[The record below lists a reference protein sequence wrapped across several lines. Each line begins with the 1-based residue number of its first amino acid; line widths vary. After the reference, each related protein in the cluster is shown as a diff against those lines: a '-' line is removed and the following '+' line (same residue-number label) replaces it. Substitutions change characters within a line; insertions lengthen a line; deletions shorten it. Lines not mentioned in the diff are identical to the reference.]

1 MCGHPAPGS
10 QRGKPPGLEQ
20 RETWGT
26 RKTVLGARTSRDPGQ
41 ALYTRT
47 VSPRLVSM
55 RGVALLLLSLAI
67 ALQAAAADS
76 ASQQVDQLFA
86 GYDKAGSPGC
96 SVGVIRDGKFAY
108 RKSYGAASLELGV
121 PLTSQ
126 SVFYMASVSKQFTA
140 ASVVL
145 AAEQGHLSLDDDVRK
160 YIPELPDY
168 GHPITLRQMLHQT
181 SGLRDFLSLVY
192 VSGRN
197 ILDLSSPDAIL
208 KLIERQKGLNNVPGD
223 EFVYSNSNY
232 FLLGLVIQR
241 ATKKSLAEFAA
252 QNVFQPLGMTH
263 TLYYDDNTLVVPGR
277 VAAYDPGK
285 GGKFAVDWSTTYD
298 IVGGGGMMSTVD
310 DLLLWDNNFYA
321 NKLGKGGLVKEL
333 QTRGVLNNGKQIN
346 YAMGL
351 WMGTYRGQP
360 VAEHSGGTFGYRTEL
375 LRFPEQH
382 FSVVTLCNLASADVE
397 GLSRKV
403 AGVYLADKLQPDA
416 DATTS
421 PSYPDPTPFAG
432 TYLDPRNYVIYN
444 FTIQDGK
451 LMAWGAVLRRTGANT
466 FQDLVGNPIT
476 FEPKSGVMT
485 ARLEL
490 EGETYFD
497 GKKIPDM
504 HLSPAEL
511 DVFSGRYRSEDL
523 DATYAIRVEQGDLTL
538 TIRDQPPIKLKPIA
552 PREFEAGDLGAI
564 VFHQDAKHRVN
575 GLTLFSQA
583 ARGIAFT
590 KTN

>member
-1 MCGHPAPGS
+1 
-10 QRGKPPGLEQ
+10 
-20 RETWGT
+20 
-26 RKTVLGARTSRDPGQ
+26 
-41 ALYTRT
+41 
-47 VSPRLVSM
+47 
-55 RGVALLLLSLAI
+55 
-67 ALQAAAADS
+67 
-76 ASQQVDQLFA
+76 
-86 GYDKAGSPGC
+86 
-96 SVGVIRDGKFAY
+96 
-108 RKSYGAASLELGV
+108 
-121 PLTSQ
+121 
-126 SVFYMASVSKQFTA
+126 
-140 ASVVL
+140 
-145 AAEQGHLSLDDDVRK
+145 
-160 YIPELPDY
+160 
-168 GHPITLRQMLHQT
+168 
-181 SGLRDFLSLVY
+181 
-192 VSGRN
+192 
-197 ILDLSSPDAIL
+197 
-208 KLIERQKGLNNVPGD
+208 
-223 EFVYSNSNY
+223 
-232 FLLGLVIQR
+232 
-241 ATKKSLAEFAA
+241 
-252 QNVFQPLGMTH
+252 MTH
-263 TLYYDDNTLVVPGR
+263 TLYYDDNTVVVPGR

-285 GGKFAVDWSTTYD
+285 DGKFAVDWSTTYD

-321 NKLGKGGLVKEL
+321 NKLGKGELVKEL

-421 PSYPDPTPFAG
+421 PSYPDSTPFAG

-504 HLSPAEL
+504 QLSPAEL

-583 ARGIAFT
+583 ARGIGFT

>member
-1 MCGHPAPGS
+1 M
-10 QRGKPPGLEQ
+10 Q
-20 RETWGT
+20 
-26 RKTVLGARTSRDPGQ
+26 
-41 ALYTRT
+41 
-47 VSPRLVSM
+47 
-55 RGVALLLLSLAI
+55 GVAVLLLSLAI
-67 ALQAAAADS
+67 TLQAAAADS
-76 ASQQVDQLFA
+76 ASQQVDQFFA

-121 PLTSQ
+121 PLTPQ

-168 GHPITLRQMLHQT
+168 GRPITLRQMLHHT

-192 VSGRN
+192 LSGRN
-197 ILDLSSPDAIL
+197 ISDLSSPDAIL

-241 ATKKSLAEFAA
+241 ATKKPLAEFAA
-252 QNVFQPLGMTH
+252 QNVFQPLGMTQ

-277 VAAYDPGK
+277 VAAYDPAK
-285 GGKFAVDWSTTYD
+285 DGKFAVDWSTTYD

-403 AGVYLADKLQPDA
+403 AGVYLADKLQPDT

-504 HLSPAEL
+504 QLSPAEL

-538 TIRDQPPIKLKPIA
+538 TIRDQPAIKLKPIA

>member
-1 MCGHPAPGS
+1 M
-10 QRGKPPGLEQ
+10 Q
-20 RETWGT
+20 
-26 RKTVLGARTSRDPGQ
+26 
-41 ALYTRT
+41 
-47 VSPRLVSM
+47 
-55 RGVALLLLSLAI
+55 GVAVLLLSLAI
-67 ALQAAAADS
+67 TLQAAAADS
-76 ASQQVDQLFA
+76 ASQQVDQFFA

-192 VSGRN
+192 LSGRN
-197 ILDLSSPDAIL
+197 ISDLSSPDAIL

-277 VAAYDPGK
+277 VAAYDPAK
-285 GGKFAVDWSTTYD
+285 DGKFAVDWSTTYD

-403 AGVYLADKLQPDA
+403 AGVYLADKLQPDT

-504 HLSPAEL
+504 QLSPAEL

>member
-1 MCGHPAPGS
+1 M
-10 QRGKPPGLEQ
+10 Q
-20 RETWGT
+20 
-26 RKTVLGARTSRDPGQ
+26 
-41 ALYTRT
+41 
-47 VSPRLVSM
+47 
-55 RGVALLLLSLAI
+55 GVAVLLLSLAI
-67 ALQAAAADS
+67 TLQAAAADS
-76 ASQQVDQLFA
+76 ASQQVDQFFA

-168 GHPITLRQMLHQT
+168 DHPITLRQMLHQT

-197 ILDLSSPDAIL
+197 IPDLSSPDAIL

-403 AGVYLADKLQPDA
+403 AGVYLADKLQPDT

-504 HLSPAEL
+504 QLSPAEL